1 MSNITFQCVSC
12 GADFEVEMTAVIEK
26 SKTIKCPNC
35 DAKPA
40 AGRVHSFAL
49 ALEELI
55 SCMAGLR
62 TKVRFEITL
71 DTDDLPPP
79 YGPAEEEGGLTAF
92 EDEDLSSA
100 DEDDDD
106 DDDDDEVDGD
116 EDEDYYDDDDD
127 DDDEDGDE
135 EEEESEDY

>member
-1 MSNITFQCVSC
+1 MSSITFQCVSC
-12 GADFEVEMTAVIEK
+12 GADFELEMTSIIEK

-62 TKVRFEITL
+62 TKVRFEVGL

-79 YGPAEEEGGLTAF
+79 YGPADDEEGGLTSF
-92 EDEDLSSA
+92 DGDEDLSG
-100 DEDDDD
+100 DEDL
-106 DDDDDEVDGD
+106 DDDDDEESEDE
-116 EDEDYYDDDDD
+116 EDEDYYDDY
-127 DDDEDGDE
+127 DEDEDE
-135 EEEESEDY
+135 DEEEESEESEDY

>member
-12 GADFEVEMTAVIEK
+12 GADFEVEMTSIIEK

-62 TKVRFEITL
+62 TKVRFELTL

-79 YGPAEEEGGLTAF
+79 YGPAEEEEGSLTSFDDDLNAEEDF
-92 EDEDLSSA
+92 EEDEDG
-100 DEDDDD
+100 EDSDD
-106 DDDDDEVDGD
+106 D
-116 EDEDYYDDDDD
+116 EDEDYYDDFDE
-127 DDDEDGDE
+127 DDDEADE
-135 EEEESEDY
+135 EEEADDGY

>member
-1 MSNITFQCVSC
+1 MSSITFQCVSC
-12 GADFEVEMTAVIEK
+12 GADFEVEMTSIIEK

-62 TKVRFEITL
+62 TKVRFEVSL

-79 YGPAEEEGGLTAF
+79 YGPAEDEETGLTAF
-92 EDEDLSSA
+92 EDEDLSA
-100 DEDDDD
+100 VDEDEDDDD
-106 DDDDDEVDGD
+106 DEDAEDGE
-116 EDEDYYDDDDD
+116 EDEDYYDDYDEDD
-127 DDDEDGDE
+127 DDDEE
-135 EEEESEDY
+135 EEEEAEDY

>member
-1 MSNITFQCVSC
+1 MSSITFQCVSC
-12 GADFEVEMTAVIEK
+12 GADFEVEMTAIIEK

-62 TKVRFEITL
+62 TKVRFEVGL

-79 YGPAEEEGGLTAF
+79 YGPADDDEGGLTAF
-92 EDEDLSSA
+92 EDDDLA
-100 DEDDDD
+100 ADDDEDEDDD
-106 DDDDDEVDGD
+106 EEDGED
-116 EDEDYYDDDDD
+116 EDDDYYDDF
-127 DDDEDGDE
+127 DEDEDE
-135 EEEESEDY
+135 EEEEASDD

>member
-1 MSNITFQCVSC
+1 MSSITFQCVSC
-12 GADFEVEMTAVIEK
+12 GADFELEMTAIIEK

-62 TKVRFEITL
+62 TKVRFEVEL

-79 YGPAEEEGGLTAF
+79 YGPADDDEGGLTSF
-92 EDEDLSSA
+92 DDEDLSGEEDL
-100 DEDDDD
+100 DEDE
-106 DDDDDEVDGD
+106 DEESEDD
-116 EDEDYYDDDDD
+116 EDEDYYDDYDEDE
-127 DDDEDGDE
+127 DDDEE
-135 EEEESEDY
+135 EEEESEDF

>member
-1 MSNITFQCVSC
+1 MSSITFQCVAC
-12 GADFEVEMTAVIEK
+12 GGDFEIDIAGIID
-26 SKTIKCPNC
+26 KTKTVKCPNC

-79 YGPAEEEGGLTAF
+79 YGPAEDASEG
-92 EDEDLSSA
+92 LSSF
-100 DEDDDD
+100 DDDD
-106 DDDDDEVDGD
+106 LSDDDGDDDDEEAEEDGD
-116 EDEDYYDDDDD
+116 DYDDDDD
-127 DDDEDGDE
+127 DDDYDDDDE
-135 EEEESEDY
+135 EEEEY